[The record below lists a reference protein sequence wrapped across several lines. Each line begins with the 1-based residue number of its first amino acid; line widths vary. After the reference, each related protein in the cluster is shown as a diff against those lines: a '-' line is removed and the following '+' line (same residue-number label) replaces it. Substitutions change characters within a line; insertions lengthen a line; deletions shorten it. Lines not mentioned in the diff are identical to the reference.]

1 MTAPAPKPLKIF
13 CSYSHK
19 DEEYL
24 NELRA
29 WLRGLERQ
37 GQIQWWHDR
46 EIVPGWEWEEAIDKN
61 LRTADI
67 IFLLVTPDFMAS
79 DYVFEREIDRAIER
93 HERGEARVIPIIV
106 RPALWKGTSLNR
118 LQALP
123 KDAKPITRWPD
134 RDEAWL
140 DVTEGIQRAVEE
152 LLVERRER
160 AIKER
165 YRNAVEDAW
174 ADKQMSDAEA
184 EQLAALTRELGL
196 SADVVADIERDIM
209 GDTKE
214 AIIEHQEVAAREE
227 ERNRQRETHEQD
239 KTSAALMND
248 AREPQHAVLDEYED
262 WISQQ
267 IDAGLD
273 RDPDEYAP
281 IRVSARRRTLRVLE
295 RLDRDHKKDLLEL
308 LWEQQL
314 IRREEG
320 IVDGR
325 KREAYVVGLS
335 GADLREANLRYITL
349 EGAAL
354 DGANLENADL
364 REAKLSGI
372 DLGGAYL
379 SGADFSGAYLSNA
392 SLREA
397 KLQRKDE
404 LNLRGADLSGA
415 DLSGADLTDANV
427 TEEQLA
433 TCKSL
438 QGATMPDGTVHD

>member
-1 MTAPAPKPLKIF
+1 MTPDVQKPLRIF

-19 DEEYL
+19 DEEYA
-24 NELRA
+24 NDLRDS
-29 WLRGLERQ
+29 LRGLERQ
-37 GQIQWWHDR
+37 GLIEWWHDR
-46 EIVPGWEWEEAIDKN
+46 EIVPGWEWEEAIDKH
-61 LRTADI
+61 LRTADVI
-67 IFLLVTPDFMAS
+67 LLLLSRAFMAS
-79 DYVFEREIDRAIER
+79 DYVYEREIGVAVER
-93 HERGEARVIPIIV
+93 HNRGEARVIPVIA
-106 RPALWKGTSLNR
+106 RPADWKWASFGK

-123 KDAKPITRWPD
+123 KDAKPIPGWQNPD
-134 RDEAWL
+134 DAWL
-140 DVTEGIQRAVEE
+140 DVTQGVRRAVEA
-152 LLVERRER
+152 LLRER
-160 AIKER
+160 QER

-174 ADKQMSDAEA
+174 VDKQMSDAEA
-184 EQLAALTRELGL
+184 EQLAALTRELRL

-209 GDTKE
+209 GDIKE

-379 SGADFSGAYLSNA
+379 SGADLSGAYLSNA
-392 SLREA
+392 SLREV